1 MWALTPCVQA
11 VTYVSHTTQ
20 AISSIATRTA
30 ILTVT
35 TQAPNALLGLITFG
49 TTVQIHELGYEHCA
63 KSFTFKGT
71 KVRSYN
77 RRLQPYVSWP
87 EIVAL
92 KLAIVCNVTRLA
104 AHLQGHRGRTLTMR
118 VWLRLQCTR
127 PPAAT
132 YMGFGCNT
140 HGYRR
145 QHVHGSRS
153 WPRSSCTICS
163 DSAPACAPA
172 RPAGRAARPSRTRG
186 ASLRAASCS
195 LSSHGTARKTLHLAK
210 C

>member
-87 EIVAL
+87 EIVTL

-140 HGYRR
+140 HGYRL
-145 QHVHGSRS
+145 QHTRL
-153 WPRSSCTICS
+153 
-163 DSAPACAPA
+163 PAA
-172 RPAGRAARPSRTRG
+172 TRV
-186 ASLRAASCS
+186 R
-195 LSSHGTARKTLHLAK
+195 
-210 C
+210 